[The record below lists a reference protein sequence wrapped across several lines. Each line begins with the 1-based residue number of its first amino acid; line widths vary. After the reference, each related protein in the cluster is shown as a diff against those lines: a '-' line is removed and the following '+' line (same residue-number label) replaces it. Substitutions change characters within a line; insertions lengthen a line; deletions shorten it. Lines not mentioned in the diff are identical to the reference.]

1 MVEEDSKNENLF
13 VLTCNSIMKKIMPYK
28 KTMHLQSN
36 LERISVN
43 TEMVD
48 TLRHRT
54 VVLNSV
60 ESLKLS

>member
-13 VLTCNSIMKKIMPYK
+13 VLTCNSIMKNIMPYK
-28 KTMHLQSN
+28 KTMQLQSN

-48 TLRHRT
+48 T
-54 VVLNSV
+54 
-60 ESLKLS
+60 